1 MGDQDF
7 IEMLETIKRAFKTIN
22 QDAEVFVLGAQT
34 MKNAYDALIEVGFT
48 EDQAALIVANKG
60 AGVKTS

>member
-7 IEMLETIKRAFKTIN
+7 IEMLEMMKRVFKTIN
-22 QDAEVFVLGAQT
+22 QDAEVFALGAQA
-34 MKNAYDALIEVGFT
+34 MKNAYDALVEVGFT
-48 EDQAALIVANKG
+48 EDQAVLIVANQG